1 MRGRCKRLVCAALVL
16 FLGNTLARAAGP
28 YDFREA
34 DRLLNETVSH
44 EFLQGAS
51 LLIVKDGATIHE
63 RYFGSYGPST
73 QIDIS
78 TSTRWV
84 TVATIY
90 ALADQHIIDLERPLR
105 AYVPDFEFSS
115 GDIELGK
122 LLNLMSQGD
131 EQRHDRWREEWT
143 PERYSKQIA
152 RSTAVDETPASFERN
167 AVSGMQIVAYAAERA
182 TGMRWPNIFNTFIR
196 QPCKMLRTHYGR
208 NPSDTRIYVESGMTS
223 TTRDY
228 ANFLSMI
235 LNGGEFDGKRV
246 LSEEAA
252 YALVEHIPRPVHRG
266 RFSADVRET
275 ISRYRIGR
283 WVDELNE
290 DDETV
295 QVSSQGRYGFFPW
308 IRFDE
313 NFYGVVGI
321 RTKEP
326 HSIHSRSVTR
336 QVSRIV
342 NSAILG
348 E

>member
-1 MRGRCKRLVCAALVL
+1 MRGRCTTWVCAALAL
-16 FLGNTLARAAGP
+16 FLTSQSHTAGS

-34 DRLLNETVSH
+34 DRLLNETVSR
-44 EFLQGAS
+44 EFMRGAS
-51 LLIVKDGATIHE
+51 LLVVKDGTTIHE

-73 QIDIS
+73 QIEIS

-90 ALADQHIIDLERPLR
+90 ALADQHIIDLDRPLEF
-105 AYVPDFEFSS
+105 YVPDFRFSS
-115 GDIELGK
+115 GEVRLGA
-122 LLNLMSQGD
+122 LLNLLSDGD
-131 EQRHDRWREEWT
+131 EIRHDRWRDEWT
-143 PERYSKQIA
+143 PERYAKQI
-152 RSTAVDETPASFERN
+152 SKNTGIDETPSSFERH

-182 TGMRWPNIFNTFIR
+182 TGMRWHSIFDTFIR
-196 QPCKMLRTHYGR
+196 QPCKMYRTHYGR
-208 NPSDTRIYVESGMTS
+208 NPSDSRVYVETGLTS

-235 LNGGEFDGKRV
+235 LNAGEFEGKQV

-252 YALVEHIPRPVHRG
+252 YALVEHIPRPVNRG

-283 WVDELNE
+283 WVDELND

-295 QVSSQGRYGFFPW
+295 QVSSGGRYGFFPW

-313 NFYGVVGI
+313 NMYAIVGM
-321 RTKEP
+321 RRDEP
-326 HSIHSRSVTR
+326 QSIHSRSVSR

-342 NSAILG
+342 NAAILG

>member
-1 MRGRCKRLVCAALVL
+1 MRGRCKRFVCAALVL
-16 FLGNTLARAAGP
+16 YCFNPCARAAGS

-34 DRLLNETVSH
+34 DRLLNETVSR
-44 EFLQGAS
+44 ESLPGAS
-51 LLIVKDGATIHE
+51 LLVVKDGDVIHE

-90 ALADQHIIDLERPLR
+90 ALADQHIVDLERPLDF
-105 AYVPDFEFSS
+105 YVPEFYLKS
-115 GDIELGK
+115 GDIPLSA
-122 LLNLMSQGD
+122 LLNLMSLGD
-131 EQRHDRWREEWT
+131 EQRHDGWREEWT
-143 PERYSKQIA
+143 PERYAKQIA
-152 RSTAVDETPASFERN
+152 LNTDIDERAVSFERN
-167 AVSGMQIVAYAAERA
+167 AIAGMQIAAYAAERA
-182 TGMRWPNIFNTFIR
+182 TGMRWANIFDTFMR
-196 QPCKMLRTHYGR
+196 QPCKMLQTHYGR

-235 LNGGEFDGKRV
+235 LNKGEFEGKRV
-246 LSEEAA
+246 LSAEAA
-252 YALVEHIPRPVHRG
+252 YALVEHIPRPVHQG
-266 RFSADVRET
+266 RFSVDVRET

-283 WVDELNE
+283 WVDELN
-290 DDETV
+290 DDEETV
-295 QVSSQGRYGFFPW
+295 QVSSGGRFGFFPW

-313 NFYGVVGI
+313 NFYAVVGM
-321 RTKEP
+321 RTQKP
-326 HSIHSRSVTR
+326 QSIHSRSVSR

-342 NSAILG
+342 NSTILG